1 MNQSNRRS
9 GTSAPRSSRLLVGAI
24 AAIAIVVGSLIPAPA
39 AQAASQFVTPVSGR
53 VADIVRGCPAGARP
67 THTGVD
73 INQNA
78 NANVYSTAAGKVTT
92 AVNSNA
98 TTGYGSQVVIT
109 HANGYTTRY
118 AHLVYGTVKLKVG
131 ATVAQGALLGKV
143 GSTGNST
150 GAHLH
155 FELLRNGVN
164 LTNTYFSC
172 GQRNVTAL
180 TPLTP
185 RPSTSVNA
193 DISGDAKADLIAL
206 SSAGRMSV
214 YNGNGKGG
222 WATVTLG
229 AGWGTTRAI
238 VHGDFN
244 GDGKGDFVA
253 VRTDGNLWFYR
264 GAGKNSF
271 TATLV
276 GAGWNSARIVAGGA
290 DFNGDGRMDLVS
302 IAADGYLYLHSG
314 NGDGSF
320 ASPVQIDY
328 GWGEVDVII
337 VGDFG
342 LDGIADVIGRDA
354 GGRLLLASGN
364 GSGVTARVQ
373 IGKGWSSLTA
383 LTGGADYNGDG
394 YPDLI
399 ARDAAGVLWLYPWR
413 GSGFGARVKAGTG
426 WNGHR
431 LIH

>member
-1 MNQSNRRS
+1 MNQSNRRA
-9 GTSAPRSSRLLVGAI
+9 GTPSHRPSRLLAGII
-24 AAIAIVVGSLIPAPA
+24 AAIALVAGMLIPATA

-53 VADIVRGCPAGARP
+53 VADIVRGCPAGSRP
-67 THTGVD
+67 AHTGVD
-73 INQNA
+73 INLNS
-78 NANVYSTAAGKVTT
+78 NANVYSAAGGTVTT

-118 AHLVYGTVKLKVG
+118 AHLVFGSVVLKAG
-131 ATVAQGALLGKV
+131 ANVPQGALLGRV

-155 FELLRNGVN
+155 FELVRNGVN

-180 TPLTP
+180 TPLVP

-193 DISGDAKADLIAL
+193 DVSGDGKADLIAI
-206 SSAGRMSV
+206 STAGRMTA

-222 WATVTLG
+222 WATAPLG
-229 AGWGTTRAI
+229 TGWGTTRAL

-244 GDGKGDFVA
+244 GDGKGDLAA

-271 TATLV
+271 AGSLV
-276 GAGWNSARIVAGGA
+276 GAGWNSARLVAGGA

-302 IAADGYLYLHSG
+302 VAADGYLYLHSG
-314 NGDGSF
+314 NGNGSF

-328 GWGEVDVII
+328 GWENVDVII

-342 LDGIADVIGRDA
+342 LDGIADVIGRDTT
-354 GGRLLLASGN
+354 GKLLLASGN
-364 GSGVTARVQ
+364 GSGVNARIQ
-373 IGKGWSSLTA
+373 IGNGWSGMTA
-383 LTGGADYNGDG
+383 ITGGVDYNSDG

-399 ARDAAGVLWLYPWR
+399 ARDAAGNLWLYPWR
-413 GSGFGARVKAGTG
+413 GSAFGAKIKVGNG
-426 WNGHR
+426 WNVHR
-431 LIH
+431 VIH